1 MAKEGGDL
9 EETSLVTRLLGG
21 DEGALKEWVK
31 EYEPRLL
38 RFVVKKMKPEDAQ
51 EVVQDTLLAAL
62 DCLPVWS
69 GRSSLWS
76 WMCGIARHEI
86 ADFYRKKRLKTIAF
100 SRFASLEQL
109 VGEMSGPEQR
119 LDRKELVMRIK
130 AAMTQLSWGQ
140 RQLLQLKYMEE
151 LSVDRVAQR
160 LGMTFKATESALF
173 RARRAFAMA
182 FLANDKF

>member
-76 WMCGIARHEI
+76 
-86 ADFYRKKRLKTIAF
+86 
-100 SRFASLEQL
+100 
-109 VGEMSGPEQR
+109 
-119 LDRKELVMRIK
+119 
-130 AAMTQLSWGQ
+130 
-140 RQLLQLKYMEE
+140 
-151 LSVDRVAQR
+151 
-160 LGMTFKATESALF
+160 
-173 RARRAFAMA
+173 
-182 FLANDKF
+182 